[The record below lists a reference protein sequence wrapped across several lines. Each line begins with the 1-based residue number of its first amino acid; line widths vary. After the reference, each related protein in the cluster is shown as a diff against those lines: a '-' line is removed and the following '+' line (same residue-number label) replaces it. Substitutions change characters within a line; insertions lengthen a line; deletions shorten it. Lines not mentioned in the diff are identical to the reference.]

1 LRLNGLITRVPRRNL
16 YTLTTDGQRIALMY
30 TKIHDRLLRPLIA
43 ANAPPAPPD
52 LRKALATINRHV
64 RDQTHQAR
72 IKPAPKLRQAA

>member
-1 LRLNGLITRVPRRNL
+1 
-16 YTLTTDGQRIALMY
+16 MY